1 MVGQSKGLYRGVE
14 MRSNPK
20 PIPMDTAWNKYEQLF
35 GEQPP
40 VFGYDEEDIL
50 PAINKAIETNTPMP
64 GMDEVIEK
72 ELGMTEKDRS
82 DGKSIIL

>member
-1 MVGQSKGLYRGVE
+1 

-20 PIPMDTAWNKYEQLF
+20 PIPMDTAWKRYEQLF

-64 GMDEVIEK
+64 GMDEVIEN

-82 DGKSIIL
+82 DGKRIIL

>member
-1 MVGQSKGLYRGVE
+1 METVWK
-14 MRSNPK
+14 
-20 PIPMDTAWNKYEQLF
+20 KYEQLF

-64 GMDEVIEK
+64 GMDEVIEN

-82 DGKSIIL
+82 DGKRIIL